1 MSARVKWGLLCCQ
14 ALSGSAALIGTSIAY
29 CQDTPEQSSQEG
41 SGPHEDHDSRESP
54 RSHEHH
60 VSSQKPEPA
69 APMPASHDDSTTA
82 HKASDNTSSE
92 AQHVAPDPPQHPM
105 EPMPYREMAQRMQM
119 DDTERVGKVLL
130 DQFEWRNTSSG
141 AAADWEAQAWYGGD
155 YNKLWVKTEG
165 ERLQSTT
172 QDARVDLLWDRI
184 ISRWWDVQAGA
195 RHDFGAGP
203 SRDWA
208 AFGVEGLAPY
218 WFDVEATF
226 YVGEE
231 GRTAA
236 RFKTEYE
243 LLLTQR
249 LILQPEAEANLYGK
263 SDAAR
268 RIGSGLSDLEVAL
281 RLRYEIR
288 REFAPYVGLVW
299 SRRFAGTADLARAAG
314 EDPNDVQIVAGVRAW
329 F

>member
-1 MSARVKWGLLCCQ
+1 VSARKKWGMLCCL
-14 ALSGSAALIGTSIAY
+14 APSGSVGLIGASVAY
-29 CQDTPEQSSQEG
+29 CQEMPEQASQG
-41 SGPHEDHDSRESP
+41 SGAHEHHDSDHSNGSHEDHDSA
-54 RSHEHH
+54 
-60 VSSQKPEPA
+60 QNPEPA
-69 APMPASHDDSTTA
+69 APTPAFHDDPSIT
-82 HKASDNTSSE
+82 HKPSDNAASE
-92 AQHVAPDPPQHPM
+92 SQHVPPDPPQHLM
-105 EPMPYREMAQRMQM
+105 ESMPYREMARSMQM

-130 DQFEWRNTSSG
+130 DQFEWRTTSTG
-141 AAADWEAQAWYGGD
+141 AAARWEAQAWYGGD
-155 YNKLWVKTEG
+155 DNKLWVKMEG
-165 ERLQSTT
+165 QRVQSTT

-203 SRDWA
+203 SRTWA

-231 GRTAA
+231 SRTSA
-236 RFKTEYE
+236 RLRAEYD

-268 RIGSGLSDLEVAL
+268 QIGSGLSDLEVGL

-288 REFAPYVGLVW
+288 REIAPYVGLVW

-314 EDPNDVQIVAGVRAW
+314 EDPSDVQVVAGVRVW